1 MNTKKDIVKVAKP
14 KLMRFMEEI
23 NSEVIDI
30 KDEYEMNN
38 ISFSDCEIRT
48 KTADKL
54 KVDGVIFNKMDFKDI
69 FLKSLELTDVRFENC
84 DLSNAD
90 FSGAVIHRAEFI
102 NCNYKSV

>member
-23 NSEVIDI
+23 NSEAIDI
-30 KDEYEMNN
+30 EDEYEMNN

-54 KVDGVIFNKMDFKDI
+54 KVDGVIFSKMDFKDI

-90 FSGAVIHRAEFI
+90 FSGAVIHRAELI
-102 NCNYKSV
+102 